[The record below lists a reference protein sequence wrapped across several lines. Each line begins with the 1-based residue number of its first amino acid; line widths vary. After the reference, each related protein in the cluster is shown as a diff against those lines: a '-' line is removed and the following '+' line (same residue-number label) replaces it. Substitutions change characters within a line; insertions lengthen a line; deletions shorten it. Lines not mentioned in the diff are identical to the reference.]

1 MAIGQPIHFSNNSV
15 YIPNYAGSNFKSYSI
30 DTVQERNDG
39 YCFMNLA
46 AGLWSD
52 TSAITTIKLT
62 PNTNSFLQYSTA
74 YLIRNIQ
81 RITKGKTMPTK
92 LIVDC
97 STGITTEVELTA
109 EEIAER
115 EAMAAEYAVQKAQE
129 DAEAAAKAA
138 AKESAN
144 AKLAALGLTAEEIEA
159 LTK

>member
-1 MAIGQPIHFSNNSV
+1 
-15 YIPNYAGSNFKSYSI
+15 
-30 DTVQERNDG
+30 
-39 YCFMNLA
+39 
-46 AGLWSD
+46 
-52 TSAITTIKLT
+52 
-62 PNTNSFLQYSTA
+62 
-74 YLIRNIQ
+74 
-81 RITKGKTMPTK
+81 MPTK

-109 EEIAER
+109 AEIAER

-144 AKLAALGLTAEEIEA
+144 AKLVALGLTAEEIEA